1 MSEFKFDEKNEKEF
15 QKLIQKYPKIN
26 SLTLPSLW
34 LIQKQEGW
42 ISLDAMKYIADRL
55 GQSAAD
61 IYSIATFYTMFK
73 LKPVGKY
80 HICICKT
87 ASCKL
92 CGSES
97 IKEKLE
103 QKLGIKPGE
112 TTKNGKFSLEEVECL
127 GACNDAPVMSLDEK
141 YIGQLTIEKIEKI
154 INELE

>member
-1 MSEFKFDEKNEKEF
+1 MSKFKFDEKSEKEF
-15 QKLIQKYPKIN
+15 QKLIEKYPKID

-42 ISLDAMKYIADRL
+42 ISLDAMEYIANRL
-55 GQSAAD
+55 EKSAAD

-80 HICICKT
+80 HICLCKT

-92 CGSES
+92 CGSEN

-112 TTKNGKFSLEEVECL
+112 ITKDGKFSLEEVECL
-127 GACNDAPVMSLDEK
+127 GACCDAPVVSLNDK
-141 YIGQLTIEKIEKI
+141 YIGELTIEKIEKI
-154 INELE
+154 IDEIE

>member
-1 MSEFKFDEKNEKEF
+1 MSEFKFDEKNEKKF
-15 QKLIQKYPKIN
+15 QKLIQKYPKID

-34 LIQKQEGW
+34 LIQEQEGW
-42 ISLDAMKYIADRL
+42 ISLDAMKYIASRL
-55 GQSAAD
+55 GKSAAD

-73 LKPVGKY
+73 LKPTGKY

-92 CGSES
+92 CGSGN

-103 QKLGIKPGE
+103 QRLGIKPGE
-112 TTKNGKFSLEEVECL
+112 TTKDGKFTIEEVECL
-127 GACNDAPVMSLDEK
+127 GACADAPVMSLNDK
-141 YIGQLTIEKIEKI
+141 YIGQLSIEKIEKI

>member
-1 MSEFKFDEKNEKEF
+1 MSEFKFDEENEKKF
-15 QKLIQKYPKIN
+15 QKLIQKYPKID

-34 LIQKQEGW
+34 LIQEQEGW
-42 ISLDAMKYIADRL
+42 ISLDAMKYIASRL
-55 GQSAAD
+55 GKSAAD

-73 LKPVGKY
+73 LKPTGKY

-92 CGSES
+92 CGSGN

-112 TTKNGKFSLEEVECL
+112 TTKDGKFTIEEVECL
-127 GACNDAPVMSLDEK
+127 GACADAPVMSLNDK
-141 YIGQLTIEKIEKI
+141 YIGQLSIEKIEKI